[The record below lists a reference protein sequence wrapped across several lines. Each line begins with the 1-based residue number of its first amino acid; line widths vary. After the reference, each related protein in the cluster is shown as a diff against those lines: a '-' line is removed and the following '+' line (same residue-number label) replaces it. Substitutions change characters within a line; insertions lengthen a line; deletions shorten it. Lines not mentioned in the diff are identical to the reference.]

1 MVRSAVVLVT
11 CLALVAP
18 AVADDSTLSRAAHA
32 VAGEVRQYGRDLKG
46 EVVAPTT
53 WNRDQWVWAG
63 VGLATIGA
71 LMHYDQ
77 RIATEVQRHRS
88 GSTDSFARAVT
99 PFGGGRAEQL
109 AVAMVVLGAATRH
122 NELRD
127 TGRDAFEAELIAG
140 GLITPL
146 LKRGFGRARPNQ
158 DTHGAH
164 DFDPGTAQESFP
176 SGHATNAFALAS
188 VVAAHSDGWL
198 IPTLAYSVASGVAAS
213 RMNDNA
219 HWASDV
225 VAGALIGASTGRFI
239 AHRHRNANRRAVVT
253 LVPLIGPRRVGLS
266 LRAASW

>member
-1 MVRSAVVLVT
+1 
-11 CLALVAP
+11 
-18 AVADDSTLSRAAHA
+18 
-32 VAGEVRQYGRDLKG
+32 
-46 EVVAPTT
+46 
-53 WNRDQWVWAG
+53 
-63 VGLATIGA
+63 
-71 LMHYDQ
+71 MHYDQ
-77 RIATEVQRHRS
+77 RIATEVQRHRNS
-88 GSTDSFARAVT
+88 STDSFARAVT
-99 PFGGGRAEQL
+99 PLGGGRAEQL
-109 AVAMVVLGAATRH
+109 AVAMIVLGVATHH

-158 DTHGAH
+158 DTHVAH
-164 DFDPGTAQESFP
+164 DFDPWTAQESFP

-198 IPTLAYSVASGVAAS
+198 IPTLAYSLASGVAAS
-213 RMNDNA
+213 RLNDNV

-225 VAGALIGASTGRFI
+225 LAGALIGASTGRFI
-239 AHRHRNANRRAVVT
+239 AHRHRNANRRATVT